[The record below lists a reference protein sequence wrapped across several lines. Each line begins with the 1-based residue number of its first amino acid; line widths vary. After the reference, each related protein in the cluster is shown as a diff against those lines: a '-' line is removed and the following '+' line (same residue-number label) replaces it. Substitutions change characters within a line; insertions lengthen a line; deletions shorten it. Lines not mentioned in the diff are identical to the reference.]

1 VINETISAAHATLPR
16 VDQVVLEVLDHAHDA
31 SGSTL
36 ARTRVVAGTATAG
49 ATLDNRTGA
58 AALPSSALLL
68 AEVHVPAADTTISN
82 SQIRDRRSWAK
93 GAYVRMVRT
102 AGDLTTSSGTLVA
115 IDSTNLSARIECSG
129 APLRISLHGLATHS
143 LSNSQVIFGILL
155 DGAGIDS
162 TNLALHKV
170 QVATGVADYPLAFSY
185 VTVPT
190 AGSHTTAAAWAA
202 AATATVRATAG
213 QPLVFTIEE
222 IVRQN
227 VKNNATTTG

>member
-1 VINETISAAHATLPR
+1 
-16 VDQVVLEVLDHAHDA
+16 
-31 SGSTL
+31 
-36 ARTRVVAGTATAG
+36 
-49 ATLDNRTGA
+49 
-58 AALPSSALLL
+58 
-68 AEVHVPAADTTISN
+68 
-82 SQIRDRRSWAK
+82 
-93 GAYVRMVRT
+93 MVRT

-190 AGSHTTAAAWAA
+190 AGSHTIAAAWAA